1 VEIHDTAGRG
11 TGEGGRVTLAEIIA
25 GIVVIS
31 LNAYVLLAGADFGG
45 GVWDLFAS
53 GSRRRDQRALVT
65 EAIGPV
71 WEANHVWLILA
82 LVLLFSCFP
91 AAFAHLSIRLHITL
105 SLALIGIVLRGSAFA
120 FRSYGGPRDDVQE
133 TWGRLFSIA
142 SVVTPVLLGM
152 AVGAVAAGTIGE
164 EGRGKGEGFIALYVS
179 PWLNLFAFSV
189 GVFALACFAY
199 LAAVYLTL
207 ESDDRALQ
215 DDFRRRGIAA
225 GLAVMVTGI
234 IALALSRGVAP
245 SLAQGLLGAPW
256 ASPLH
261 LLTGLAA
268 LGGLAALW
276 FRRWRWAR
284 IAAAG
289 EVSLI
294 LWGWAFGQYPYLVPP
309 EFSIDGSAAPRV
321 TLELALAAV
330 AVGGLVLFPSLYY
343 LFKVFKGK
351 DTQREPLA
359 SP

>member
-1 VEIHDTAGRG
+1 
-11 TGEGGRVTLAEIIA
+11 VTLADILA
-25 GIVVIS
+25 GIVVVS

-53 GSRRRDQRALVT
+53 GPRRRAQRALVA
-65 EAIGPV
+65 EAIAPV

-91 AAFAHLSIRLHITL
+91 PAFAQLSIRLHIPL

-120 FRSYGGPRDDVQE
+120 FRAYGGQRDDVQRN
-133 TWGRLFSIA
+133 WGRLFAIA
-142 SVVTPVLLGM
+142 SVVTPLLLGM
-152 AVGAVAAGTIGE
+152 AVGGVATGRVGDS
-164 EGRGKGEGFIALYVS
+164 GRGRWEGFYGLYLA
-179 PWLNLFAFSV
+179 PWLNPFALTV

-225 GLAVMVTGI
+225 GIAVMVTGVL
-234 IALALSRGVAP
+234 ALGLSRGVAP
-245 SLAQGLLGAPW
+245 SLQQGLLGAPW
-256 ASPLH
+256 TSPLH
-261 LLTGLAA
+261 VLTGVAA
-268 LGGLAALW
+268 LSCLAALW
-276 FRRWRWAR
+276 LRRWWWAR

-294 LWGWAFGQYPYLVPP
+294 LWGWALGQYPYLVPP
-309 EFSIDGSAAPRV
+309 DFSIDDSAAPRV
-321 TLELALAAV
+321 TLQLALGALGL
-330 AVGGLVLFPSLYY
+330 GGLVLFPSLYY

-351 DTQREPLA
+351 DAEHETSDVRRQKGEV
-359 SP
+359 